1 MADIG
6 NIGSSVSASFGSPVG
21 SQVGSQVGSS
31 SSSAATSGVN
41 AASVRRNTE
50 PTSTSSRIVAADRVE
65 VSEVARWLGE
75 MNRLPPIREAKVAEA
90 KAAIANG
97 TLDTDDKLSVAI
109 GRMIDDIG

>member
-6 NIGSSVSASFGSPVG
+6 NIGSSVSASFG

-31 SSSAATSGVN
+31 SSSAATSGLN
-41 AASVRRNTE
+41 AASVRRNAE

-90 KAAIANG
+90 KAASASG